1 MALEVSQTNPCRP
14 ISRVIQQRNGRR
26 NRHPGAMMSFVLQPW
41 QLLLS
46 IFAGWINDEQQLR
59 IEYLR
64 TENQVLKE
72 KLGKKRILLN
82 DDQRRR
88 LAVKGKVLGRKLL
101 EEIGTLFTPDTILR
115 WHRLLVAQ
123 KWNYAEKRGNVGRPA
138 TPQEVVDL
146 ILQFARENP
155 TWGYDRIADALAN
168 VGHKVSDQTV
178 GNVLKGH
185 GLEPA
190 PERKRTTTW
199 STFLKAH
206 WDQLAAIDFTTIEVW
221 TQGGLVTYYL
231 LFAMRL
237 ATRQVR
243 FLGCTPNPGGS
254 WMAQMAR
261 NLTDAFDGFL
271 RAPVRYVLLDRDAKF
286 TADFLAIL
294 RAAEVKPVLLPPKSP
309 NCNAQMERFFR
320 SLKEEALARLILF
333 GESALRNAT
342 TEFLRHYHGERAHQ
356 GLDHQILEPGPEVGR
371 EVGVIVCRER
381 LGGLLKYYHRQA
393 A

>member
-1 MALEVSQTNPCRP
+1 MRFILE
-14 ISRVIQQRNGRR
+14 
-26 NRHPGAMMSFVLQPW
+26 PW
-41 QLLLS
+41 QLLLA
-46 IFAGWINDEQQLR
+46 ILAGWINQKQQDV

-64 TENQVLKE
+64 AENQVLKE
-72 KLGKKRILLN
+72 KFGKKRILLT

-101 EEIGTLFTPDTILR
+101 DEIGTLFTPDTILR

-123 KWNYAEKRGNVGRPA
+123 KWNHSDKRANVGRPA
-138 TPQEVVDL
+138 TPPEVVDL

-155 TWGYDRIADALAN
+155 RWGYDRIADALAN

-185 GLEPA
+185 GIDPA

-221 TQGGLVTYYL
+221 TKSGLVTYYL

-237 ATRQVR
+237 ATRQVC
-243 FLGCTPNPGGS
+243 FLGCTPNPGGP

-261 NLTDAFDGFL
+261 NLTDPFDGFL
-271 RAPVRYVLLDRDAKF
+271 RATVRYVLLDRDTKF
-286 TADFLAIL
+286 TVEFLATL
-294 RAAEVKPVLLPPKSP
+294 TAAAVTPVLLPPQSP
-309 NCNAQMERFFR
+309 NCNAHLERFFR
-320 SLKEEALARLILF
+320 SLKDEALSRMILF
-333 GESALRNAT
+333 GETPLRETVN
-342 TEFLRHYHGERAHQ
+342 EFLIHYHGERAHQ
-356 GLDHQILEPGPEVGR
+356 GLDHQILEPGPEAGQQ
-371 EVGVIVCRER
+371 EGEIVCRER

>member
-1 MALEVSQTNPCRP
+1 
-14 ISRVIQQRNGRR
+14 
-26 NRHPGAMMSFVLQPW
+26 MSFILEPW
-41 QLLLS
+41 QLLLA
-46 IFAGWINDEQQLR
+46 ILAGWINQKQQDV

-64 TENQVLKE
+64 AENQVLKE
-72 KLGKKRILLN
+72 KFGKKRILLT

-101 EEIGTLFTPDTILR
+101 DEIGTLFTPDTILR

-123 KWNYAEKRGNVGRPA
+123 KWNHSDKRANVGRPA
-138 TPQEVVDL
+138 TPPEVVDL

-155 TWGYDRIADALAN
+155 RWGYDRIADALAN

-185 GLEPA
+185 GIDPA

-221 TQGGLVTYYL
+221 TKSGLVTYYL

-237 ATRQVR
+237 ATRQVC
-243 FLGCTPNPGGS
+243 FLGCTPNPGGP

-261 NLTDAFDGFL
+261 NLTDPFDGFL
-271 RAPVRYVLLDRDAKF
+271 RATVRYVLLDRDTKF
-286 TADFLAIL
+286 TVEFLATL
-294 RAAEVKPVLLPPKSP
+294 TAAAVTPVLLPPQSP
-309 NCNAQMERFFR
+309 NCNAHLERFFR
-320 SLKEEALARLILF
+320 SLKDEALSRMILF
-333 GESALRNAT
+333 GETPLRETVN
-342 TEFLRHYHGERAHQ
+342 EFLIHYHGERAHQ
-356 GLDHQILEPGPEVGR
+356 GLDHQILEPGPEAGQQ
-371 EVGVIVCRER
+371 EGEIVCRER